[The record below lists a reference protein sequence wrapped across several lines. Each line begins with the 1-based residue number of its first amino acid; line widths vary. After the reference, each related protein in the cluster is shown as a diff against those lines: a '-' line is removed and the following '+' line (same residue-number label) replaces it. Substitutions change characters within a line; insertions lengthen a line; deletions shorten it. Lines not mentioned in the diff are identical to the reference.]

1 MRMMIAT
8 TLALALAVPAAA
20 GTLAGVTMPDQTTVG
35 SQSLV
40 LNGMALRSKL
50 MFKVYVAGL
59 YLPAKE
65 TSSEKVLAADGAR
78 HMVMHW
84 LRDVEKGSICGAWD
98 EGLAANTPNA
108 SAELRQSFA
117 TLCSYMDDA
126 KEGDKYVFSY
136 APATGTTIEAKGQ
149 KKGTIPGKAF
159 ADALFA
165 CWIGLKPGP
174 GSDFK
179 KALLGG

>member
-1 MRMMIAT
+1 MMIAT
-8 TLALALAVPAAA
+8 TLALALALPATA
-20 GTLAGVTMPDQTTVG
+20 GTLAGVTMPDQATVG
-35 SQSLV
+35 SQNLV

-59 YLPAKE
+59 YLPTKE
-65 TSSEKVLAADGAR
+65 TSSEKIMAADGAR

-84 LRDVEKGSICGAWD
+84 VRDVEKGSICGAWD

-108 SAELRQSFA
+108 SAELRQAFA
-117 TLCSYMDDA
+117 TLCGFMADA
-126 KEGDKYVFSY
+126 KAGDDYVFSY
-136 APATGTTIEAKGQ
+136 VPGTGTTIEVKGQ
-149 KKGTIPGKAF
+149 LKGTIPGKPF

-165 CWIGLKPGP
+165 CWIGPKPGP
-174 GSDFK
+174 GQDFK